1 MVAVSAVIG
10 ALAGWGV
17 AAGFR
22 AADATPPQVPWLS
35 PVALAVLVVFLAL
48 LARDVR
54 RRIHQRRERVDP
66 SRAVV
71 WLALGKAAALGGAAV
86 AGGYLAYAASNLGQL
101 QAEAPRE
108 RALLALLCALAGV
121 GLTLAGLALE
131 RACRVPGDED
141 DAGEPDGGR
150 PPDGRAAP

>member
-1 MVAVSAVIG
+1 MAVAVVIG

-22 AADATPPQVPWLS
+22 AVDAPPPQVPWLS
-35 PVALAVLVVFLAL
+35 PVALAVLVVFVAL

-54 RRIHQRRERVDP
+54 RRVHERRERVDP
-66 SRAVV
+66 ARAVV

-86 AGGYLAYAASNLGQL
+86 AGGYLAYGLSNLGQV

-108 RALLALLCALAGV
+108 RLLLSLLCALTGAA
-121 GLTLAGLALE
+121 LTLAGLALE
-131 RACRVPGDED
+131 RACRVPGDDETPGGGPE
-141 DAGEPDGGR
+141 GEQ
-150 PPDGRAAP
+150 PPNGRAAP